1 MSKPVQDAA
10 FDDEIDCFAI
20 QSASSPRQH
29 RSLWNKPAS
38 LDSLSTITVK
48 DGSATIEASYLA
60 AKLGLTTERFRAEM
74 RRGIVYGVTERGEGA
89 DQGRTRLTIRYRD
102 RSWSAIVEPD
112 GSFKEVTA
120 IKQGEARRPDLED
133 DPQRPVS
140 GARKVSVPATGL
152 QLCRQDDGHAR
163 AARSLLLHDHPRGTA
178 T

>member
-10 FDDEIDCFAI
+10 CHEDIECLAI
-20 QSASSPRQH
+20 ENMSAPRQR
-29 RSLWNKPAS
+29 RSLSNKPAS
-38 LDSLSTITVK
+38 LAPLSTITVQ

-112 GSFKEVTA
+112 GSFEEVTA
-120 IKQGEARRPDLED
+120 IKQGQARRPGLED
-133 DPQRPVS
+133 EPPRPVS
-140 GARKVSVPATGL
+140 GERKVPVPATG
-152 QLCRQDDGHAR
+152 R
-163 AARSLLLHDHPRGTA
+163 AV
-178 T
+178 